1 MTATFNMREERESL
15 ARIKRA
21 RWERT
26 CRRDFGAWCTEALV
40 PMNQKPARHHRL
52 LIDHLERVES
62 GEIDRLMVFMPP
74 GHAKSTYSSVLFPP
88 WFFAQQQYR
97 DLIGASHASSL
108 AEDFSGRIQTQ
119 IRHNDALL
127 GYSLQTENVQSWRT
141 TNGGVYRAAGVGGGI
156 TGRRSDLTL
165 IDDPIKGAQ
174 DAESETVRESQW
186 AWYQSEVLTRQ
197 KPGGRIVLIM
207 TRWHPDDLGGRLLQA
222 QADGG
227 DQWTVLKL
235 PAICDTI
242 NDPLGR
248 KLGEAL
254 WPEWMDEEALAR
266 IRQNVGEYVWGALYQ
281 QDPRPRGASFFDL
294 NDLLV
299 QVPGK
304 ILIEWDEA
312 TGLIE
317 VARRQLPPETNL
329 DGSPKLQPAPMPDRC
344 DVVYCEV
351 DTAIKAGQK
360 HNSTAVTWY
369 SYNSLLEKAPVLI
382 LDWDII
388 QIEGAAQAD
397 WLQTVFARSEEL
409 ARHCGARRGF
419 AGAMIEDKATGTVL
433 LQQAKNAGWPA
444 YPIDSKLTAMGK
456 EERAIAAAPYVI
468 AGDIKITEYAFNKT
482 VVLKGKSANHF
493 LTQVSGF
500 RLGSKETD
508 GLDLL
513 DTFTYGVLMARG
525 SGAGTRKGI

>member
-1 MTATFNMREERESL
+1 VSATIDIREERESL
-15 ARIKRA
+15 LRIKRA
-21 RWERT
+21 RWERA
-26 CRRDFGAWCTEALV
+26 CRSDLAAWCIEALA
-40 PMNQKPARHHRL
+40 PLGQKPARHHRL

-62 GEIDRLMVFMPP
+62 GDIDRLMVFMPP

-88 WFFAQQQYR
+88 WFFAQQQHR

-108 AEDFSGRIQTQ
+108 AEDFSKRIQTQ
-119 IRHNDALL
+119 IRHNAPLL
-127 GYSLQTENVQSWRT
+127 GFSLQSENVESWRT

-165 IDDPIKGAQ
+165 IDDPIKGAA

-186 AWYQSEVLTRQ
+186 AWYQSECLTRQ

-235 PAICDTI
+235 PAICDSVD
-242 NDPLGR
+242 DPLGR

-266 IRQNVGEYVWGALYQ
+266 IRANVGEHVWGALYQ
-281 QDPRPRGASFFDL
+281 QDPRPRGASFFDI

-299 QVPGK
+299 DGPATRASDGEWTKVP
-304 ILIEWDEA
+304 
-312 TGLIE
+312 
-317 VARRQLPPETNL
+317 V
-329 DGSPKLQPAPMPDRC
+329 PMPDRC
-344 DVVYCEV
+344 DTVFCTV

-360 HNSTAVTWY
+360 HNSTGVTFW
-369 SYNSLLEKAPVLI
+369 SYNSLITPAVNI

-388 QIEGAAQAD
+388 QIEGAAQAE
-397 WLQTVFARSEEL
+397 WLQTVFARGEEL
-409 ARHCGARRGF
+409 SRACGARRGF
-419 AGAMIEDKATGTVL
+419 AGALIEDEATGTVL

-444 YPIDSKLTAMGK
+444 HAIDSKLTAMGK
-456 EERAIAAAPYVI
+456 EERAIAAAPYVV
-468 AGDIKITEYAFNKT
+468 AGDIKITDYAYNKT
-482 VVLKGKSANHF
+482 VVLKGRSANHF
-493 LTQVSGF
+493 LTQVGGF

-513 DTFTYGVLMARG
+513 DTFTYGVVISRG
-525 SGAGTRKGI
+525 NSKGF